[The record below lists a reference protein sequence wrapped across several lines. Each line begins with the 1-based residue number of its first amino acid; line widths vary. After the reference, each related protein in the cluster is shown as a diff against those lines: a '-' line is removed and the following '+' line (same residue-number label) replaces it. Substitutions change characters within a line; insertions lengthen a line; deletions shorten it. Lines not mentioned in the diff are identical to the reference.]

1 MVVHHVATVMLMYF
15 SWIMNFVRVGTLVL
29 LVHDAADSWL
39 AVSIVQVIKHFS
51 CSTHVSMEFK
61 QHIDT

>member
-39 AVSIVQVIKHFS
+39 AVSKVQVIKHFS
-51 CSTHVSMEFK
+51 WSTQANLRLK
-61 QHIDT
+61 IL